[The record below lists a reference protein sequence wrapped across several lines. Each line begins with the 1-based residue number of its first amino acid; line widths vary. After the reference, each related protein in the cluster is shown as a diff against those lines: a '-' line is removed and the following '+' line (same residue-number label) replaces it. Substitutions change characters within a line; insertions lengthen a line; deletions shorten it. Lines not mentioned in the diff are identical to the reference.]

1 MATLETKAYECLF
14 YLLLK
19 TNIDPMTDIVRDTTY
34 TFFQDTPKGIIYT
47 LISENEEQYYLA
59 IHSQDYA
66 DTITLNRL
74 VNYSSEKSQLFW
86 DLLEMGGIKQYS
98 FNILLNKGI
107 PDQSALE
114 GIDWSEVSAR

>member
-1 MATLETKAYECLF
+1 LTDLEKNTHDCLF
-14 YLLLK
+14 YLFLK
-19 TNIDPMTDIVRDTTY
+19 TGIEPGTNILEDTTY
-34 TFFQDTPKGIIYT
+34 TFFQDAKTNIIYT
-47 LISENEEQYYLA
+47 LIVNDNTYSYLS

-66 DTITLNRL
+66 GTITLTRL
-74 VNYSSEKSQLFW
+74 ADYSLEKSQLFW
-86 DLLEMGGIKQYS
+86 DLLEMGGIRQYS